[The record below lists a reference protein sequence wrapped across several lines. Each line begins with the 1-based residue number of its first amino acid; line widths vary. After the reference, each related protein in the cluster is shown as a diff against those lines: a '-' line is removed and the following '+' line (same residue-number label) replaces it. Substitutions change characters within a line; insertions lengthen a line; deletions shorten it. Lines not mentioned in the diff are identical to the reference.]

1 MYSPL
6 ESRKTYKLGYNSG
19 EGGRIIQAATTWQS
33 HDREELQTLLA
44 SGVVPKGRASS
55 QRKRS
60 LLKSEGL
67 VASGEM

>member
-19 EGGRIIQAATTWQS
+19 EAGRIIQAVMTRQS

-44 SGVVPKGRASS
+44 SGVVPKGRASP

-60 LLKSEGL
+60 RLKSEGL